1 MKIYTKTGDKGD
13 SGLYSGKRVSK
24 SHIRLHAYG
33 SLDELNSH
41 LGLLRDQVAA
51 LIHYPEKEKNII
63 TIQSWIFSLG
73 SHLANDSPEMIMNL
87 PKVEDDWINVLENEI
102 DKMTTNLSPLK
113 NFILPGGDVLVSQIH
128 VARAVCRRAERFTAE
143 LQNSLMNDEIGLPLH
158 GIPLLN
164 RLSDYLFTLSRW
176 FAMKLGSEE
185 IHWKPMS

>member
-87 PKVEDDWINVLENEI
+87 PKVQDDWINVLENEI
-102 DKMTTNLSPLK
+102 DKMTSNLSPLK

-176 FAMKLGSEE
+176 FAMKLGAEE